1 VAERGRGMGNFRK
14 DACES
19 GAYSAFSVLRSPLG
33 GAIKDSASPNPA
45 IFVI

>member
-1 VAERGRGMGNFRK
+1 MGYFRK

-19 GAYSAFSVLRSPLG
+19 AAYWAFSTLGSPLG

>member
-1 VAERGRGMGNFRK
+1 MGYFGK

-19 GAYSAFSVLRSPLG
+19 AAYSAFSTRGSPLG

>member
-1 VAERGRGMGNFRK
+1 MGYFRK
-14 DACES
+14 DTCES
-19 GAYSAFSVLRSPLG
+19 AAYSAFSALSGPLD

>member
-1 VAERGRGMGNFRK
+1 MEYFRK

-19 GAYSAFSVLRSPLG
+19 AAYWAISALGSPLG
-33 GAIKDSASPNPA
+33 GAIKDFASPNSS

>member
-1 VAERGRGMGNFRK
+1 MGYFRK

-19 GAYSAFSVLRSPLG
+19 AAYRAVSALGSLLG
-33 GAIKDSASPNPA
+33 GATKDFASPNPA

>member
-1 VAERGRGMGNFRK
+1 MGNFRK

-19 GAYSAFSVLRSPLG
+19 GAYRAFSALGGPLG

-45 IFVI
+45 IFMI

>member
-1 VAERGRGMGNFRK
+1 MGYFRK

-19 GAYSAFSVLRSPLG
+19 AAYQTFSALGGPLG
-33 GAIKDSASPNPA
+33 GAIKDFASPNAA